1 MSAALAGLAAAVSGW
16 RRRGPWLAAVAPG
29 ALLAVVVLN
38 RRLYGFFAHEG
49 GLVFAGACLLL
60 HWLYYLYSVRRTRG
74 LGERP
79 ARAGAFERRGADV
92 SAAARA
98 DGRVRTGAAGSVS
111 EGEG

>member
-1 MSAALAGLAAAVSGW
+1 M
-16 RRRGPWLAAVAPG
+16 
-29 ALLAVVVLN
+29 VVLN

-49 GLVFAGACLLL
+49 GLAFAGACLLL
-60 HWLYYLYSVRRTRG
+60 HWLYYLYSVLAYAGVWATVR
-74 LGERP
+74 LGQ
-79 ARAGAFERRGADV
+79 ARSMLRRGADV